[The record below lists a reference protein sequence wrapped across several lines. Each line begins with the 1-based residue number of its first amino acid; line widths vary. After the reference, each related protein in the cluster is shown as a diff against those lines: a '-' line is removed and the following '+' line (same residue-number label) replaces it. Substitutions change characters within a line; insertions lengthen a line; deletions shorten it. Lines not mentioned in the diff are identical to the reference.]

1 MANVQRVLQDYFPHR
16 SYPVKASVNDIQVGH
31 LTLWNSIFQGNT
43 SQDTIQT
50 ASQGSAGSS
59 TADARVQFATLFAG
73 VAKQRHDQ
81 NSYDKVN
88 FAVSV
93 DCEAE
98 FIIAN
103 SSGVD
108 TAATADFDPGTKV
121 GVAVDANS
129 KPISDRVVV
138 EGHGSVTTI
147 ASTEVIGKLSR
158 QIKNGD
164 KTARI
169 HLRGIHVYD

>member
-1 MANVQRVLQDYFPHR
+1 MANVQRVVQDYFPHR
-16 SYPVKASVNDIQVGH
+16 SYPVKASVNDINVGH
-31 LTLWNSIFQGNT
+31 LVFWNTIFQGNT
-43 SQDTIQT
+43 AQDTIQT

-59 TADARVQFATLFAG
+59 ASDGRYQFANLFAG
-73 VAKQRHDQ
+73 VAKQRHDL
-81 NSYDKVN
+81 NSYDKNN

-98 FIIAN
+98 FIITN
-103 SSGVD
+103 SLGVD

-121 GVAVDANS
+121 GIAVNS
-129 KPISDRVVV
+129 SNVPIPDRIMVD
-138 EGHGSVTTI
+138 GHGSVTIGT
-147 ASTEVIGKLSR
+147 TEVIGKLSR

-164 KTARI
+164 KTARV